1 VPSLGRLA
9 KIVLGVAI
17 SVASLVY
24 LFWSVDPRDVLAHL
38 ATTNWTFLT
47 ISLVLNLGS
56 VWIRSWRWYYL
67 YPPGS
72 RPSHLFNAL
81 MIGYMANNILPLRA
95 GEVVRVYIASRHGP
109 RFWTSVATLV
119 VERVLDGLAVGL
131 ILAGLFLALPIPPK
145 WFWPAMIFLAVDA
158 AGMVALAVI
167 ALAPGGCATCIR
179 VSFHN
184 WARLERWLLD
194 ALGTM
199 SEGLKGVRAR
209 RHLLPIAVSSAAIW
223 LVLALA
229 VWTALHAAHLDLP
242 FAASWAVLAFMGL
255 GVSLPSSP
263 GFVGVIQLATVGAL
277 SLFSVPDTE
286 ALSFSLIFHA
296 AQYFPVTLFGLV
308 LLLVEQVSL
317 SEAARSTRSPVPS
330 APR

>member
-1 VPSLGRLA
+1 
-9 KIVLGVAI
+9 
-17 SVASLVY
+17 
-24 LFWSVDPRDVLAHL
+24 
-38 ATTNWTFLT
+38 
-47 ISLVLNLGS
+47 
-56 VWIRSWRWYYL
+56 
-67 YPPGS
+67 
-72 RPSHLFNAL
+72 
-81 MIGYMANNILPLRA
+81 
-95 GEVVRVYIASRHGP
+95 
-109 RFWTSVATLV
+109 
-119 VERVLDGLAVGL
+119 
-131 ILAGLFLALPIPPK
+131 
-145 WFWPAMIFLAVDA
+145 
-158 AGMVALAVI
+158 MVALAVV
-167 ALAPGGCATCIR
+167 AFAPGGCATCIR
-179 VSFHN
+179 GLFHR
-184 WARLERWLLD
+184 WAGIERWLLD

-209 RHLLPIAVSSAAIW
+209 RHLLPIAASSAAIW

-308 LLLVEQVSL
+308 LLLFEQVSL
-317 SEAARSTRSPVPS
+317 AEAARTRSPVAS
-330 APR
+330 TPR

>member
-131 ILAGLFLALPIPPK
+131 ILAGLFLTLPIPPK

-158 AGMVALAVI
+158 AGMIALAVI
-167 ALAPGGCATCIR
+167 ALAPGACATCIR
-179 VSFHN
+179 VLFHN

-209 RHLLPIAVSSAAIW
+209 RHLLPIAVSSVAIW

-317 SEAARSTRSPVPS
+317 AEAARGTRSPVPS
-330 APR
+330 APH